1 MRPTPPIVG
10 GGLAS
15 SGRSIRLFYQNPTG
29 IINYRQLDDCRPGTR
44 LSSWT
49 RAGNA
54 QRLMSVLTPRLEVRL
69 PAEGDRERFVQL
81 FGDEDFMV
89 FSGVLDVDSA
99 HRRFDEMLERA
110 AELSFAKQPVIE
122 RRTGSIIGYS
132 GVDWFDFEEQRRLEY
147 GYRLVPEAR
156 GKGYATEAGRALLTL
171 AEATFAGEILA
182 MIDPRNVPSQNV
194 VRKLGFVFWKQAVV
208 SGFLDNLYRLRLRVP
223 PSAGSGAKREWP
235 LRTSSPLREAAR
247 GP

>member
-1 MRPTPPIVG
+1 
-10 GGLAS
+10 
-15 SGRSIRLFYQNPTG
+15 
-29 IINYRQLDDCRPGTR
+29 
-44 LSSWT
+44 
-49 RAGNA
+49 
-54 QRLMSVLTPRLEVRL
+54 MSVLTPRLEVRL
-69 PAEGDRERFVQL
+69 PVEGDRERFVQL

-132 GVDWFDFEEQRRLEY
+132 GVNWFDFEEQRRLEY
-147 GYRLVPEAR
+147 GYRLLPDAR

-208 SGFLDNLYRLRLRVP
+208 DGFLDNLYRLRLRVP
-223 PSAGSGAKREWP
+223 PRAPSDAKREWP

>member
-1 MRPTPPIVG
+1 MVGTVYPP
-10 GGLAS
+10 
-15 SGRSIRLFYQNPTG
+15 FHQNPTG
-29 IINYRQLDDCRPGTR
+29 IINYLGVLDDCRLGTR

-49 RAGNA
+49 SAGNA

-69 PAEGDRERFVQL
+69 PVEGDRERFVQL
-81 FGDEDFMV
+81 FGDEGFMV
-89 FSGVLDVDSA
+89 FSAGVLDLDSA

-132 GVDWFDFEEQRRLEY
+132 GVNWFDFEEQPRLEY
-147 GYRLVPEAR
+147 GYRLVPDAR
-156 GKGYATEAGRALLTL
+156 GKGYATEAGRALLIL
-171 AEATFAGEILA
+171 AEATFSGEILA

-208 SGFLDNLYRLRLRVP
+208 DGFLDNLYRLRLRVP
-223 PSAGSGAKREWP
+223 PRAVGC
-235 LRTSSPLREAAR
+235 
-247 GP
+247 